1 MTGWPTQDAQRPL
14 PGVPGYR
21 VTRVIGEGG
30 MSTVYLGTQLS
41 LGREVAIKV
50 MRPEALAD
58 EVSRRRFENEARTIA
73 RLEHPH
79 IVGIHEVG
87 RTDDGL
93 PWYAMPHLARGHV
106 GQRDLTGDPQRVR
119 EILRAL
125 LSALA
130 FAHARGTIHRDVKA
144 ENVLFDE
151 ADRPLLA
158 DFGIA
163 LRRGH
168 GTRVTMTG
176 LAVGSTA
183 YMAPEQARGQQVDH
197 RADLYS
203 VGVLAW
209 EMLTGELPYKAD
221 DALSM
226 AIQHTQN
233 PIPRLPP
240 ALRHWQKFF
249 DRAMA
254 KSPRKRFA
262 DAAQMLEA
270 LERIPVHQ
278 RSRGPDP
285 REVVARMRD
294 RLVRVPR
301 AAWVALALVLAAAL
315 GLGMH
320 GRSPSDA
327 GTGAGP
333 DRRTAAPAP
342 ADGPAADGS
351 EGAPT
356 ADATPAG
363 AAGDMLAAAPLSAAD
378 RLLDQARAQVAAGR
392 LAAPA
397 RDNAADSLVEAARA
411 DPTHPQLVTTA
422 TRVSDALRDASVR
435 AIARDRASD
444 LDLLLRAAARVQAT
458 GAVPDAARA
467 SWRTR
472 VGEAIEARAER
483 AVTRVDRA
491 TALRMADA
499 ADTAGVPEDT
509 VRQLRARAERLPDL
523 QGRDPGNLDGMKV
536 LEGTARPL
544 AAYLKPVTR
553 GDYARFTEA
562 TGREPTLCRERASLL
577 RMVSPRD
584 WSRPGFEQGD
594 GDPVVC
600 VSVADVEAYA
610 QWFGRRDGHRYRLPT
625 ATEAAGLPAAG
636 GRALSEWRAD
646 CAADCAKR
654 RASGASFRS
663 DEASRMLDADRG
675 YDDVGFRLVREL

>member
-1 MTGWPTQDAQRPL
+1 MNGWPTQDAQRPL

-21 VTRVIGEGG
+21 VARVIGEGG

-106 GQRDLTGDPQRVR
+106 GQRDLTADPQRVR

-130 FAHARGTIHRDVKA
+130 FAHARGVIHRDVKA

-226 AIQHTQN
+226 AIQHAQN
-233 PIPRLPP
+233 PIPKLPP

-270 LERIPVHQ
+270 LDRVPVHQ

-285 REVVARMRD
+285 RELLARMRA
-294 RLVRVPR
+294 RLRRVTRP
-301 AAWVALALVLAAAL
+301 AWVAVALVLAAAI

-320 GRSPSDA
+320 GRSPSE
-327 GTGAGP
+327 AGP
-333 DRRTAAPAP
+333 AAAGRTAGPAS
-342 ADGPAADGS
+342 AADGS
-351 EGAPT
+351 ESDASAGAPAGT
-356 ADATPAG
+356 HTPGDAP
-363 AAGDMLAAAPLSAAD
+363 GDMLAAAPLSTAD
-378 RLLDQARAQVAAGR
+378 RLLEQARAQVEAGR

-397 RDNAADSLVEAARA
+397 GDNAGETLLEAARA
-411 DPTHPQLVTTA
+411 DPTHPQLAGTA
-422 TRVSDALRDASVR
+422 TRVSDALRDATVR

-444 LDLLLRAAARVQAT
+444 LDLLLRTAARVQAT
-458 GAVPDAARA
+458 GVVPDAARA

-472 VGEAIEARAER
+472 VGEAIESRAE
-483 AVTRVDRA
+483 AALTRVDRA
-491 TALRMADA
+491 AALRMADA
-499 ADTAGVPEDT
+499 AGAAGLPDAT

-544 AAYLKPVTR
+544 AAYLRPVTR
-553 GDYARFTEA
+553 SEYARFAET
-562 TGREPTLCRERASLL
+562 TGREPSLCRERASLL

-584 WSRPGFEQGD
+584 WTRPGFDQGD

-625 ATEAAGLPAAG
+625 AAEAAGLPATG

-654 RASGASFRS
+654 RAAGASFRS
-663 DEASRMLDADRG
+663 GEASRTLDADRG